1 MYEVAALV
9 AANVAVV
16 LQPLTSMAAGGQ
28 LFRRR
33 FFFGHSIRGHGVV
46 VEAVWPGCAANV
58 FRRWL
63 HYAAKVGTVAEAG
76 ACSCR
81 FGRRIGRRV

>member
-33 FFFGHSIRGHGVV
+33 FFFGHGFRGDVV
-46 VEAVWPGCAANV
+46 GAEWLGMHCERVPPLATLRGDGWGPGGGCPVQLSSWPSH
-58 FRRWL
+58 W
-63 HYAAKVGTVAEAG
+63 
-76 ACSCR
+76 
-81 FGRRIGRRV
+81 